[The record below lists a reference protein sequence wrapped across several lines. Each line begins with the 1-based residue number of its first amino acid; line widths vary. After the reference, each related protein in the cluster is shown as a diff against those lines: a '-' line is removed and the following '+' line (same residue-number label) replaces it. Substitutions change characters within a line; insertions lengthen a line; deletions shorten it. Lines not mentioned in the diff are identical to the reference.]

1 MSEEYAVEIEA
12 GSDSDVVTVPESALE
27 ALAEDEDTPAQV
39 AGDLVMLGLA
49 QQLHTA
55 VHHGGGD
62 LDEQIEEAEAELMDD
77 FEERFGVTYGE
88 MTGHSH

>member
-1 MSEEYAVEIEA
+1 MSEEFAVEIEA
-12 GSDSDVVTVPESALE
+12 GEDSDVVTVPEAALD
-27 ALAEDEDTPAQV
+27 ALADEADTPAEV

-62 LDEQIEEAEAELMDD
+62 LDEAVEEAEAALMDD
-77 FEERFGVTYGE
+77 FEERFGVSYGE